1 MVAKK
6 NLFIHIPQQR
16 RLCRW
21 DSSRGR
27 SWGLLLLVAA
37 VVSSHLL
44 MTSSKTCQAAT
55 NDQQRHTVV
64 AFSETLGGPPTRLI
78 SWFIN
83 SVHTIVVSITHHTCW
98 SCVHQLS
105 YRKRGPHFV
114 VVENQING
122 WSPYSPLKW
131 RFFLGYTIFSDT
143 PVMARYLQFWKKKR
157 SRNVRFCW
165 WSQQRIWSKIGY
177 PSLAC
182 LIISCTI
189 GMVIVRSMSI
199 NPLRKV
205 GTRIFS
211 ESPSGEGVDI
221 NM

>member
-1 MVAKK
+1 MLPGLIPDIKKLLELCETEQKKPKKHTNMHWNVPYNRTQTYTSYIPRLLVVAKK

-64 AFSETLGGPPTRLI
+64 AFSEGTLGGPPTRLI

-83 SVHTIVVSITHHTCW
+83 SMHTIVVSITQHTCW

-131 RFFLGYTIFSDT
+131 RFF
-143 PVMARYLQFWKKKR
+143 W
-157 SRNVRFCW
+157 
-165 WSQQRIWSKIGY
+165 
-177 PSLAC
+177 
-182 LIISCTI
+182 
-189 GMVIVRSMSI
+189 
-199 NPLRKV
+199 
-205 GTRIFS
+205 
-211 ESPSGEGVDI
+211 DI
-221 NM
+221 PYFQTHP